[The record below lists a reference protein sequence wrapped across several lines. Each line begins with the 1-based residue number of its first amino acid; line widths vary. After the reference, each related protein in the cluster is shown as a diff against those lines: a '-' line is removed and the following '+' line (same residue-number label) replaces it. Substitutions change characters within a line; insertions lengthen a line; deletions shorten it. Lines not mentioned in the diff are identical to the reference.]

1 MRKYRSGSGGPTVEG
16 ALKLDIDKMMRWG
29 VIRRGDHL
37 FGEMTFNFNDD
48 KLTIKFESVVDE
60 LQGSWLRLQYA
71 IDDYWTGQTHQID
84 DKIFLVSTRPR
95 FSGLRWWFMCPRV
108 NRRVR
113 KLYLPLGGR
122 HFRSRQAYGLAY
134 PSQRET
140 AYDRAM
146 RRVHKLYLRLGGDPA
161 DGEHPKKPKRM
172 RWTTYNRLI
181 DQLAAAE
188 RAVDE
193 MLADRWLS
201 PTKPKRA

>member
-1 MRKYRSGSGGPTVEG
+1 MGKYHSRSGGPTVEG
-16 ALKLDIDKMMRWG
+16 CLRLDIDKMMRWG
-29 VIRRGDHL
+29 VIQPGDHL

-60 LQGSWLRLQYA
+60 LHGSWLRLQYA
-71 IDDYWTGQTHQID
+71 INDYWTGQTHQVD
-84 DKIFLVSTRPR
+84 DKIFLVSTQPP
-95 FSGLRWWFMCPRV
+95 FGGLRWWFLCPRL

-113 KLYLPLGGR
+113 KLYLPLGAR
-122 HFRSRQAYGLAY
+122 HFRSREAYRLAY